1 MSWEDL
7 EEPQPTDIRSVTQ
20 QREELAKLCL
30 RVFSSEDGQKLLTWL
45 REMYVDVS
53 IAAPGTDSSY
63 AFFAEG
69 QRNVVRDLMA
79 RINQA
84 RNL

>member
-7 EEPQPTDIRSVTQ
+7 EEPQPLDIREVTQ

-30 RVFSSEDGQKLLTWL
+30 RVFSTEDGEKLLAWL
-45 REMYVDVS
+45 RDTYVDVP
-53 IAAPGTDSSY
+53 IAAPGIDSSHAY
-63 AFFAEG
+63 FLEG
-69 QRNVVRDLMA
+69 SRNVVRDLMA

>member
-7 EEPQPTDIRSVTQ
+7 EEPQSSDIREVTQ
-20 QREELAKLCL
+20 QREEIAKLCL
-30 RVFSSEDGQKLLTWL
+30 RVFTNEDGAKLLAWL
-45 REMYVDVS
+45 RETYVDVP
-53 IAAPGTDSSY
+53 IAAPGTDSSFAY
-63 AFFAEG
+63 FAEG